1 MLWYKAWLETRWRF
15 VIGLAI
21 LMVSACG
28 TVLAYPQV
36 MRLMP
41 LASTIQADGEI
52 GRRVQEAVAL
62 AREYRG
68 YIWSQWFRQNLIQMW
83 TVFAAIL
90 GAGGL
95 VAQSSGGGALYTLS
109 MPASRARLLGVR
121 AAAGLGELL
130 VLAVVPSLLIP
141 LLSPAIGDSYSLVDV
156 LVHSACLFFGGAVFY
171 ALAVCLSTI
180 FSDVWRPLL
189 IALAA
194 AAVIAVVEAFV
205 RNEWPY
211 GIFRLM
217 NGEAYFRSRHVPW
230 AGLLATTAAAAAL
243 FYGAAS
249 SLEHRDF

>member
-28 TVLAYPQV
+28 TVFAYPQV

-41 LASTIQADGEI
+41 LASTVHATGEL
-52 GRRVQEAVAL
+52 GRRVQEAVEL

-95 VAQSSGGGALYTLS
+95 LSQSSGGGALYTLS

-130 VLAVVPSLLIP
+130 ALAVVPSLLIS
-141 LLSPAIGDSYSLVDV
+141 LLSPAIGDSYSPVDA

-171 ALAVCLSTI
+171 ALAVLLSTI
-180 FSDVWRPLL
+180 FPDIWRPLA
-189 IALAA
+189 IALAV
-194 AAVIAVVEAFV
+194 AAVIAIGEMFV
-205 RNEWPY
+205 RDVWPY
-211 GIFRLM
+211 GIFSLM
-217 NGEAYFRSRHVPW
+217 NGETYFRSRHIPW
-230 AGLLATTAAAAAL
+230 AGLVVTTAAAAAL
-243 FYGAAS
+243 LYGAAS
-249 SLEHRDF
+249 SLERQDF

>member
-41 LASTIQADGEI
+41 LASTIQANGEI

-95 VAQSSGGGALYTLS
+95 LSQSSGGGALYTLS
-109 MPASRARLLGVR
+109 M
-121 AAAGLGELL
+121 
-130 VLAVVPSLLIP
+130 
-141 LLSPAIGDSYSLVDV
+141 
-156 LVHSACLFFGGAVFY
+156 
-171 ALAVCLSTI
+171 
-180 FSDVWRPLL
+180 
-189 IALAA
+189 
-194 AAVIAVVEAFV
+194 
-205 RNEWPY
+205 
-211 GIFRLM
+211 
-217 NGEAYFRSRHVPW
+217 
-230 AGLLATTAAAAAL
+230 
-243 FYGAAS
+243 
-249 SLEHRDF
+249 